1 MKSVPSKFSS
11 RGAERVVVG
20 NRSIVGWKMEGN
32 GDLFCRVFDVTMND
46 SITRSVS
53 SPSLTALSRG
63 CDETPV
69 ERNASHCVVS
79 DDNETSLTHFRYR
92 FAIRVK
98 RRFSYT
104 WFLSCWIVRDLM
116 TLLQHADSDAVALP
130 IDEPLF
136 PYMPGS
142 QSSLEPEAE
151 FVMNDKNQII
161 ATHTAAELKRKTHTP
176 SLPQGVGSEE
186 SKHNRSESAL
196 SNQSTGSC
204 VSYTSAE
211 PVEGESAVSQV
222 PVANNAIMYP
232 YVVPYPISMCCV
244 PGTENA
250 ELNNLNNQ
258 VVYHPYYP
266 PGAYQTLPQMMV
278 LPPMDA
284 QTYQQYISSMGIMV
298 NGAVV
303 PPQTEAGEREKA
315 TRADSGGS
323 RGNESNPSEDG
334 H

>member
-1 MKSVPSKFSS
+1 MK
-11 RGAERVVVG
+11 R
-20 NRSIVGWKMEGN
+20 
-32 GDLFCRVFDVTMND
+32 L
-46 SITRSVS
+46 
-53 SPSLTALSRG
+53 
-63 CDETPV
+63 V

-92 FAIRVK
+92 SAIRVK

-116 TLLQHADSDAVALP
+116 TLLQHAASDAVSLP

-161 ATHTAAELKRKTHTP
+161 ATHTAAELKRKAHTP
-176 SLPQGVGSEE
+176 SLPQGAGGEE

-222 PVANNAIMYP
+222 PVANNTIMYP
-232 YVVPYPISMCCV
+232 YMMPYPISMCCV

-250 ELNNLNNQ
+250 ELSNLNNLNSLNGQ

-278 LPPMDA
+278 LPSMDA
-284 QTYQQYISSMGIMV
+284 QTYQQYMSSIGMVV

-303 PPQTEAGEREKA
+303 PPQAEASERGERA
-315 TRADSGGS
+315 SRADSGGS
-323 RGNESNPSEDG
+323 RGSESNPSEDG